1 MAERVN
7 RRAFLG
13 VGAALT
19 AAALTDGGST
29 AAAADGKAAAA
40 LSDAD
45 RKNVSAVRTMASTW
59 SRNPDMD
66 RRNSVFTPDYIF
78 RQSAERPQVPGL
90 IQRGP
95 FGPRPP
101 TASWVPTI
109 SIPVA
114 EMHNHDIYALDPI
127 VVTSH
132 RQTFP
137 DNLPPGDDWYAGVFY
152 MQNGLIREWTDWSI
166 WQPKPVTP
174 LPAGFG
180 KIHHG
185 PLDPAHMPPV
195 DVINVGVVQAMC
207 AAWERGDL
215 DTILAYFDPQC
226 RFRLG
231 ERVETPHIEG
241 VKDIKESLSKAGYFD
256 TRRLTIQTRDI
267 LALSPLVVT
276 SQRHVLEGGQE
287 AWFIGQFFVEFGR
300 IREWINYQVVPP
312 RPRQTVAADFG
323 MFKQAAV

>member
-19 AAALTDGGST
+19 SAALFDGR
-29 AAAADGKAAAA
+29 AAAAPA

-45 RKNVSAVRTMASTW
+45 TKSVTAVKTMASTW
-59 SRNPDMD
+59 GRNPDLD
-66 RRNSVFTPDYIF
+66 RLNSVFTPDHIF
-78 RQSAERPQVPGL
+78 RGSAERPQLPGT
-90 IQRGP
+90 RGP
-95 FGPRPP
+95 FGPRAP
-101 TASWVPTI
+101 TASWVPTLTL
-109 SIPVA
+109 PVV
-114 EMHNHDIYALDPI
+114 EMRNHDIYALDPI

-137 DNLPPGDDWYAGVFY
+137 DNRPPGDDWYVGVFY

-185 PLDPAHMPPV
+185 PLDPARMPPV

-207 AAWERGDL
+207 AAWEQGDL
-215 DTILAYFDPQC
+215 DTVLAYFDSQC
-226 RFRLG
+226 RVRLAG
-231 ERVETPHIEG
+231 EHMEAPHIEG
-241 VKDIKESLSKAGYFD
+241 VKDIKEALSKAGYFD

-267 LALSPLVVT
+267 LALSPVVVT

-312 RPRQTVAADFG
+312 GPRQTVAADFG